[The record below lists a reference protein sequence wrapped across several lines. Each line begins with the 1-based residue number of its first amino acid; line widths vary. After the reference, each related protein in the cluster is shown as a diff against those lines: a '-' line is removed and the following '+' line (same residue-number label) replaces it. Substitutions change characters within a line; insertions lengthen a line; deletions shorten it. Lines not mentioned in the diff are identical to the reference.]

1 MEQYDVS
8 KKASVSR
15 MISLLLEEPKI
26 QQKVTMSLKPKARDY
41 KNIEVNEQ
49 LQRIR
54 FGKHSWGGLGGF
66 WNNLI
71 KCCDHITFDDFY
83 IKVWDALVEMTAGMP
98 AHEAVLEGL
107 SRETLLNGIHSKD
120 TAILHRFYDVCRH
133 LTSDGYWKDQG
144 MKKNINNNAD
154 SNHSRRN
161 GCPYSGGV
169 EVTVEP
175 RAKCPTST
183 VRVVDSVGD
192 VFEVVDIRWIG
203 GK

>member
-1 MEQYDVS
+1 MENRDMTNT
-8 KKASVSR
+8 ASVADL
-15 MISLLLEEPKI
+15 ISYLLKEPKI
-26 QQKVTMSLKPKARDY
+26 QKKVAESLKPEARDY
-41 KNIEVNEQ
+41 NNIEINEQ

-54 FGKHSWGGLGGF
+54 FGKHSWGGFGGF

-107 SRETLLNGIHSKD
+107 SRETLLNGIHNKD
-120 TAILHRFYDVCRH
+120 TKILHRFLDVCRH
-133 LTSDGYWKDQG
+133 LTNDGYWKSQG
-144 MKKNINNNAD
+144 MDKDVN
-154 SNHSRRN
+154 SRVRSRRN
-161 GCPYSGGV
+161 EAPYADEV

-175 RAKCPTST
+175 RAKRSPTT

-192 VFEVVDIRWIG
+192 VFEVVNVRWVG
-203 GK
+203 GR

>member
-26 QQKVTMSLKPKARDY
+26 QQKVTMSLKPEARDY

-54 FGKHSWGGLGGF
+54 FGKHSWGGFGGF

-120 TAILHRFYDVCRH
+120 PAILHRFYDVCRH

-144 MKKNINNNAD
+144 MKRDIND
-154 SNHSRRN
+154 RVSSRRN
-161 GCPYSGGV
+161 GPTYADEV

-175 RAKCPTST
+175 RIQRPATM
-183 VRVVDSVGD
+183 VRVVDAVGD
-192 VFEVVDIRWIG
+192 VFEVLNVRWIG
-203 GK
+203 GR

>member
-1 MEQYDVS
+1 MENRDVTNN
-8 KKASVSR
+8 ASVADL
-15 MISLLLEEPKI
+15 ISLLLREPKI
-26 QQKVTMSLKPKARDY
+26 QQKVTTSLKPEARDY
-41 KNIEVNEQ
+41 HNVEVNEQ

-54 FGKHSWGGLGGF
+54 FGKHSWGGFGGF

-107 SRETLLNGIHSKD
+107 SRETLLNGIHNKD
-120 TAILHRFYDVCRH
+120 TKILHRFFDVCRH

-144 MKKNINNNAD
+144 MKKDINPNR
-154 SNHSRRN
+154 SRRN
-161 GCPYSGGV
+161 GCPYSDEV
-169 EVTVEP
+169 EVVVEP
-175 RAKCPTST
+175 RVKRPNAT
-183 VRVVDSVGD
+183 VRVVDAVGD
-192 VFEVVDIRWIG
+192 VFEILDVRWVG

>member
-26 QQKVTMSLKPKARDY
+26 QQKVTMSLKPEARDY

-54 FGKHSWGGLGGF
+54 FGRYSWGGFGGF

-120 TAILHRFYDVCRH
+120 PAILHRFYDVCRH

-144 MKKNINNNAD
+144 MKRDINNRV
-154 SNHSRRN
+154 SSRRN
-161 GCPYSGGV
+161 GPAYADEV

-175 RAKCPTST
+175 RTQRPATT
-183 VRVVDSVGD
+183 VRVVDAVGD
-192 VFEVVDIRWIG
+192 VFEVLNVRWVG
-203 GK
+203 GR

>member
-1 MEQYDVS
+1 MENRDVN
-8 KKASVSR
+8 KKASVADL
-15 MISLLLEEPKI
+15 ISLLLREPKI
-26 QQKVTMSLKPKARDY
+26 QQKVTASLKPEAREY
-41 KNIEVNEQ
+41 NNVEVNEQ

-54 FGKHSWGGLGGF
+54 FGKHSWGGFGGF

-107 SRETLLNGIHSKD
+107 SRETLLNGIHNKD
-120 TAILHRFYDVCRH
+120 TKILHRFFDVCQH
-133 LTSDGYWKDQG
+133 LTSDGYWKSQG
-144 MKKNINNNAD
+144 MDKDINNRVR
-154 SNHSRRN
+154 SRRN
-161 GCPYSGGV
+161 EAPYADEV

-175 RAKCPTST
+175 RRKRQPTT

-192 VFEVVDIRWIG
+192 VFEVVDVRWIG
-203 GK
+203 GR

>member
-1 MEQYDVS
+1 MENRDVS
-8 KKASVSR
+8 KTASVSDL
-15 MISLLLEEPKI
+15 IALLLREPKI
-26 QQKVTMSLKPKARDY
+26 QQKVTMSLKPEARDY
-41 KNIEVNEQ
+41 HNIEVNEK

-54 FGKHSWGGLGGF
+54 FGKHTWGGFGGF

-107 SRETLLNGIHSKD
+107 SRETLLNGIHNKDSK
-120 TAILHRFYDVCRH
+120 ILHRFLDVCRH
-133 LTSDGYWKDQG
+133 LTNDGYWKSQG
-144 MKKNINNNAD
+144 MNKDIN
-154 SNHSRRN
+154 SQVHSRRN
-161 GCPYSGGV
+161 ETPYADKV

-175 RAKCPTST
+175 RVKRTPTT

-192 VFEVVDIRWIG
+192 VFEVLNVRWIG
-203 GK
+203 GR